1 MIKVLVIED
10 DINVSKVHAKFTEKV
25 SGFEVVGIANDL
37 DNALDMLVLLRP
49 DLILLDIYFPTGSGL
64 DFLRNIRREGN
75 QADVILITAA
85 REKNILDQA
94 LHGGAFDYLV
104 KPVIFERFVQS
115 LQRFQKYKAE
125 IDDNKSMDQV
135 DIDHIM
141 NRHIDIAE
149 SSTDMPKGIDP
160 ITLRKIITIMEKK
173 ILGIS
178 AEEVGSCIGASR
190 NTARRYLEYLVT
202 TGTLAVDIDYGAVG
216 RPEKKFIKIG

>member
-64 DFLRNIRREGN
+64 DFLRHIRREGN

-173 ILGIS
+173 FFGIS